1 MSKQR
6 GIPGVLKKH
15 WRLSMWSIIML
26 AVLVFTAEVA
36 LTISPGL
43 ALSVL
48 LLLSVWSSLVT
59 YLVGSLSEML
69 SSR

>member
-15 WRLSMWSIIML
+15 WRLSMWSVIML

-36 LTISPGL
+36 LTTSL
-43 ALSVL
+43 DRALSVL